1 LAQLIARHGDDE
13 ARKSPFLADGEIT
26 RALVASAHQWVDTLL
41 STSES
46 KRHEFADVAMAI
58 GRLGQPELVADLQ
71 WLLDEDLLR
80 WRQSRD
86 ALRDARARGV
96 LANMSD
102 AAHSYVLQYRQAFA
116 AIGGDQ
122 IAELMTAYLEDRDFG
137 FDAAC
142 VLKAVWDRAQDA
154 PAPSPFKS
162 WPDFSE
168 VKARRSRRAADALA
182 PACPAAEAIF
192 GAIERLVRPEGNS
205 DAQLLAMKLGK
216 IAVSMPYG
224 NKDGIIGALLA
235 LPQPVRTKHELVAAL
250 LLAGEVIN
258 ADMILEG
265 VRACIDAEV
274 NHSWM
279 TDQEWWEVERWLEL
293 LPFTDRPTATVD
305 GLAIVNAVMS
315 HPRRMDHVV
324 SALRDAPGAEAEG
337 VLEQLVRRQPQLVS
351 QYEWVMAIL
360 DRGTTSVARMV
371 IDLVCDGSL
380 MNGPGHGD
388 AWSISERIAAVVRE
402 RPELKRELL
411 HRYGHLTGGAGLP
424 VIELVLSKV
433 GDLECVLYL
442 IRGYARQGKPLDGHL
457 AMALE
462 GVALDKRPAAGWSGA
477 YNLHPVA
484 VTALR
489 KECFGMLLGAP
500 GEAALGGACLTAI
513 DELRDEHG
521 RAEFEP
527 RHPDVKSG
535 RPWPSE
541 AEMP

>member
-1 LAQLIARHGDDE
+1 MIAASLVGPRTVGRMIAALVAMGETLAAATPGGYSGSGSWDKYHELMRRISRTRPTSFGPAVLGKASTTSLLVIRLLAQLIARHGDDE

-96 LANMSD
+96 FADMSD

-122 IAELMTAYLEDRDFG
+122 IVELMTAYLEDRDFG
-137 FDAAC
+137 FGAAC

-205 DAQLLAMKLGK
+205 DAQLLAVKLGK

-224 NKDGIIGALLA
+224 NKEGIIGALLA
-235 LPQPVRTKHELVAAL
+235 LPQPVRTKRELLAAL
-250 LLAGEVIN
+250 MLAGEVVN
-258 ADMILEG
+258 ADTVLEG

-293 LPFTDRPTATVD
+293 LPFTDRPTATGD

-324 SALRDAPGAEAEG
+324 SALRMRR
-337 VLEQLVRRQPQLVS
+337 VRKR
-351 QYEWVMAIL
+351 
-360 DRGTTSVARMV
+360 RGCSN
-371 IDLVCDGSL
+371 S
-380 MNGPGHGD
+380 
-388 AWSISERIAAVVRE
+388 
-402 RPELKRELL
+402 
-411 HRYGHLTGGAGLP
+411 
-424 VIELVLSKV
+424 
-433 GDLECVLYL
+433 
-442 IRGYARQGKPLDGHL
+442 
-457 AMALE
+457 
-462 GVALDKRPAAGWSGA
+462 WSGGCRS
-477 YNLHPVA
+477 L
-484 VTALR
+484 
-489 KECFGMLLGAP
+489 
-500 GEAALGGACLTAI
+500 
-513 DELRDEHG
+513 
-521 RAEFEP
+521 
-527 RHPDVKSG
+527 
-535 RPWPSE
+535 
-541 AEMP
+541 